1 MGVVEYIYLLMLL
14 RIRDLTSQTY
24 MLPHI
29 TSTLDLTLSHSLTLS
44 LYLNECNDKHF
55 SAVALSDKYTYIHV

>member
-29 TSTLDLTLSHSLTLS
+29 TSTLDLTLTHSLS